1 MPHICMEDI
10 MDLDLAMATPT
21 PPMDIPI
28 MERGL
33 LMLNLK
39 PLLRPRLMPHI
50 CMEDITDMDLAMAT
64 LMLPM
69 DIPIMEKGLL
79 MLNLK
84 PLLRPRLMPHIFM
97 EDIMDILMLT
107 GVTLDTQGMFMESK
121 SVTSF

>member
-10 MDLDLAMATPT
+10 TDMDLAMATPML
-21 PPMDIPI
+21 PMDIPI

-64 LMLPM
+64 PTPPM

-79 MLNLK
+79 MLNL
-84 PLLRPRLMPHIFM
+84 RPRLMLPIFM
-97 EDIMDILMLT
+97 VDIMDILMLM

>member
-10 MDLDLAMATPT
+10 TDMDLAMATPT

-33 LMLNLK
+33 LM
-39 PLLRPRLMPHI
+39 PHI

-64 LMLPM
+64 PTPPM
-69 DIPIMEKGLL
+69 DILIMEKGLL

-84 PLLRPRLMPHIFM
+84 PRLMLPIFM
-97 EDIMDILMLT
+97 VDIMDILMLM